1 MLQKAATI
9 KIRHL
14 SLGSELKKQTN
25 AVEKQYQKLDK
36 VFESNEKEEEKIKK
50 VVPSQILST
59 VKKKHFINTTTL
71 KKLLNV
77 LFVENKMI

>member
-9 KIRHL
+9 KIRHS
-14 SLGSELKKQTN
+14 SLGSELKKQTS

-59 VKKKHFINTTTL
+59 VKKKTFYKHHNT
-71 KKLLNV
+71 KEVAKRS
-77 LFVENKMI
+77 FC